1 MDRIRGRRNFSD
13 KWICGADSIR
23 TSNVRDHARN
33 DMHSHAMSLLQKER
47 ADASGL
53 SISSYAPIAMAF
65 DKLSEGE
72 RERLKVKFDI
82 AYFVAMEKLAFT
94 KYPKICELEARHGV
108 NVGSMYRNDVSGREF
123 VHYIAEA
130 KRKEILSLAKANFFS
145 VLLDGSTDTAII
157 ENEIILVVWCDTNG
171 TDEKVHTRIESLTVV
186 RPESATAR
194 GLFKVLEIG
203 LQHFGIQELST
214 EECAMLVG
222 IGTDGAAANI
232 AASGLKGLV
241 ENQLQWIFWM
251 WCMAH
256 RLELAIKDALKGTFF
271 DNIDEMLLRLYYLY
285 EKSPKRC
292 RELEDIITDLKECLC
307 FDNAGVRPV
316 RASGSRWVT
325 HKLNAMKRILSKFGA
340 YTNHIATLS
349 EDRSVNSVDRAKLKG
364 YHKKWVEAKYVLGC
378 AIFIDLLSP
387 CSMFS
392 RAMQND
398 EIDILGALTGVLQ
411 TLKETNRLGSK
422 GIEQWPTYAATMRKI
437 VLEGEENDSAM
448 YQCQELKNYSA
459 AASFYTSK
467 HKEYADRIVQCIKS
481 RLSWSDLDLMRAII
495 FVLSTHGWEKALEE
509 ENDMQAVDHLVQ
521 RFATPLERAGVETDE
536 VTREFREMI
545 TYATQYIALSVLD
558 HHSVW
563 WRLFH
568 APCSSEWTN
577 ALALAKL
584 LFSLPASNGKLERIF
599 SLLKIIKVNKRSLL
613 SNEALDDLL
622 LLNSDKTPLE
632 KFDPNPA
639 IDLWLSSKPRR
650 LSQKAR
656 KPYKPRSSASEQSTS
671 RSSETTTDTDE
682 SDTGDT
688 LADRDNLIQVSD

>member
-1 MDRIRGRRNFSD
+1 M
-13 KWICGADSIR
+13 
-23 TSNVRDHARN
+23 
-33 DMHSHAMSLLQKER
+33 
-47 ADASGL
+47 
-53 SISSYAPIAMAF
+53 
-65 DKLSEGE
+65 
-72 RERLKVKFDI
+72 
-82 AYFVAMEKLAFT
+82 
-94 KYPKICELEARHGV
+94 
-108 NVGSMYRNDVSGREF
+108 
-123 VHYIAEA
+123 
-130 KRKEILSLAKANFFS
+130 AKANFFS
-145 VLLDGSTDTAII
+145 VLLDGSTDTANI

-171 TDEKVHTRIESLTVV
+171 TDEKVHTRMEFLTVV

-241 ENQLQWIFWM
+241 ENQLQWVFWM

-340 YTNHIATLS
+340 Y
-349 EDRSVNSVDRAKLKG
+349 
-364 YHKKWVEAKYVLGC
+364 VLGC
-378 AIFIDLLSP
+378 AVFVDLLSP

-467 HKEYADRIVQCIKS
+467 HKEYADGVVQCIKS

-545 TYATQYIALSVLD
+545 TYATQYISLSVLD
-558 HHSVW
+558 YHSVW

-584 LFSLPASNGKLERIF
+584 LFSLPASNGKLEQIF
-599 SLLKIIKVNKRSLL
+599 SLLKIIKVNKHSLL

-656 KPYKPRSSASEQSTS
+656 KPYKPRSSASDEQSTS

-688 LADRDNLIQVSD
+688 LADWDNLIQVSD